1 MDATQ
6 NKIEFA
12 KTLKEA
18 LSKQLFGQDEA
29 INTVANSMKNN
40 IITNNKAPKATYL
53 FLGPPATG
61 KTFLAELMA
70 EHLPKYKIMKFD
82 MTQFHQQNGGELYGY
97 PIGWKGYGVGQ
108 LTGFVHRNPKAIIVL
123 DAFEKCDNIIQNNL
137 LSIFEGGRM
146 RDACGWDKVT
156 DDPCNEDPDIIYT
169 EENATYWVDFTETI
183 FIITTSLGRELYS
196 DSRFKD
202 LIKNDYVQA
211 ESMILEAIRREFK
224 RDARSGGY
232 QEAIAPELVSR
243 FSQANIVLFNK
254 LNYEAFEAIAK
265 KIFLDYIA
273 EFQKQ
278 YGIELVVSS
287 NFMHFLKIQLLN
299 FAPEL
304 DARRIKDKVSK
315 TFFDRITHFIMES
328 GKSNKEFESIKVSI
342 SKETMN
348 FLSESV
354 NPLIEEQ
361 ILVKDLFRKN
371 ITLQIDETI
380 TQKNGVISYKVNS
393 CKFKQVTRIKDFS
406 EDGLVFDIPHISFD
420 DIAGHHKAKQRLRE
434 VINFFKEP
442 KRLDTFQIAPP
453 KGMLLYGPPGPGKTM
468 LAKAFAREAE
478 LPFISI
484 TGLELLQPE
493 KTKKVFAKAK
503 EYAPAIIFIDE
514 IDTIG
519 KRGGENNKEVPI
531 NKLLSE
537 MDGFSDIKGENIF
550 IIAATNYKENID
562 SAIIRPGRVEIHIEI
577 NNLDKDARHY
587 FLNRI
592 ITTKPTSGSF
602 DMNKLLMY
610 TAGFTGAQLEL
621 VGKEAS
627 YHCLRHGLPT
637 ITQEILIQQ
646 INTIKFGEKQSY
658 LSPEQMFAEI
668 AMYEAGRA
676 VVSKMLMP
684 HVQIE
689 HISITPRENHEH
701 FISNNYNDV
710 QDNMTIKDF
719 KDKISVALAG
729 RIAQIK
735 EFGEL
740 DGMDTGAANDLQQAT
755 RDAYTAIAHY
765 GMDKEVGFVNINGV
779 TDAKL
784 NAPSTKHYHE
794 KIDMALHRWMVE
806 GQIITTSLVE
816 KHWDTIKYLSQQ
828 LLEKEIIYDD
838 ELNLIL
844 AK

>member
-1 MDATQ
+1 
-6 NKIEFA
+6 
-12 KTLKEA
+12 
-18 LSKQLFGQDEA
+18 
-29 INTVANSMKNN
+29 
-40 IITNNKAPKATYL
+40 
-53 FLGPPATG
+53 
-61 KTFLAELMA
+61 
-70 EHLPKYKIMKFD
+70 
-82 MTQFHQQNGGELYGY
+82 
-97 PIGWKGYGVGQ
+97 
-108 LTGFVHRNPKAIIVL
+108 
-123 DAFEKCDNIIQNNL
+123 
-137 LSIFEGGRM
+137 
-146 RDACGWDKVT
+146 
-156 DDPCNEDPDIIYT
+156 
-169 EENATYWVDFTETI
+169 
-183 FIITTSLGRELYS
+183 
-196 DSRFKD
+196 
-202 LIKNDYVQA
+202 
-211 ESMILEAIRREFK
+211 
-224 RDARSGGY
+224 
-232 QEAIAPELVSR
+232 
-243 FSQANIVLFNK
+243 
-254 LNYEAFEAIAK
+254 
-265 KIFLDYIA
+265 
-273 EFQKQ
+273 
-278 YGIELVVSS
+278 
-287 NFMHFLKIQLLN
+287 
-299 FAPEL
+299 
-304 DARRIKDKVSK
+304 
-315 TFFDRITHFIMES
+315 
-328 GKSNKEFESIKVSI
+328 
-342 SKETMN
+342 
-348 FLSESV
+348 
-354 NPLIEEQ
+354 
-361 ILVKDLFRKN
+361 
-371 ITLQIDETI
+371 
-380 TQKNGVISYKVNS
+380 VNS

-453 KGMLLYGPPGPGKTM
+453 KGMLLYGPPGTGKTM

-550 IIAATNYKENID
+550 IIAATNYKENI
-562 SAIIRPGRVEIHIEI
+562 
-577 NNLDKDARHY
+577 
-587 FLNRI
+587 
-592 ITTKPTSGSF
+592 GSF